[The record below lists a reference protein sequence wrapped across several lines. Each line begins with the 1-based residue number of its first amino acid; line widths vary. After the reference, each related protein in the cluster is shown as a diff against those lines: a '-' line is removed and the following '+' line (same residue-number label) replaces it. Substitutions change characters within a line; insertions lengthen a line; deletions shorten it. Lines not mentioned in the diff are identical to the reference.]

1 MNKSELRKQIK
12 ETLSS
17 PAIKATLASQ
27 SREVCSQILSS
38 RLYTSCTTLLAY
50 MPLED
55 EVDIRPVIEAALKSG
70 KKVFLPRVWPES
82 NIMEFYQYD
91 EKTLTKTGSFGILE
105 PEPDEEKSFSELL
118 KKMSINEYSPA
129 AHSSNFVDIKEQA
142 DSQKHILILVPG
154 RAFTKDGR
162 RLGRG
167 KGFYDTYLSKIP
179 SIFDIKKSG
188 VCFSQQLL
196 PDIPTTPDD
205 IMMDNIFSGQ
215 S

>member
-1 MNKSELRKQIK
+1 
-12 ETLSS
+12 
-17 PAIKATLASQ
+17 
-27 SREVCSQILSS
+27 
-38 RLYTSCTTLLAY
+38 
-50 MPLED
+50 
-55 EVDIRPVIEAALKSG
+55 
-70 KKVFLPRVWPES
+70 
-82 NIMEFYQYD
+82 
-91 EKTLTKTGSFGILE
+91 
-105 PEPDEEKSFSELL
+105 
-118 KKMSINEYSPA
+118 MSINEYSPA

-205 IMMDNIFSGQ
+205 IMMDSIYSL
-215 S
+215 

>member
-1 MNKSELRKQIK
+1 
-12 ETLSS
+12 
-17 PAIKATLASQ
+17 
-27 SREVCSQILSS
+27 
-38 RLYTSCTTLLAY
+38 

-70 KKVFLPRVWPES
+70 KKVFLPRVWPETNS
-82 NIMEFYQYD
+82 MEFYHYD
-91 EKTLTKTGSFGILE
+91 EKSQTKTGSFGIEE
-105 PEPDEEKSFSELL
+105 PELEEEKSFSSLL

-205 IMMDNIFSGQ
+205 IMMDSIYSL
-215 S
+215 

>member
-1 MNKSELRKQIK
+1 MNKAELRKQIK
-12 ETLSS
+12 ETLAS
-17 PAIKATLASQ
+17 PVIKDTLASQ
-27 SREVCSQILSS
+27 SREICSQIISS
-38 RLYTSCTTLLAY
+38 RLYTFCTTLLAY

-55 EVDIRPVIEAALKSG
+55 EVDIRPVIEAALKSE

-82 NIMEFYQYD
+82 NRMEFYQYD

-129 AHSSNFVDIKEQA
+129 AHSSNFVDIEEQE

-196 PDIPTTPDD
+196 PDLPTTPDD
-205 IMMDNIFSGQ
+205 IMMDNIFNG
-215 S
+215 